1 MAADVLGAPV
11 DGAISIDDHRALLAI
26 TIGPQQADLSFEQ
39 RLAHEQGWALGF
51 AKRAVQEYL
60 RFAYLCVHAGPCT
73 PSVEVDQ
80 VWHLHLTYS
89 RDYWGPFTEM
99 LGKELHHGPTEG
111 GEAEDTRYEAQYAST
126 LAAYA
131 RSSVGHPRRI
141 CGRRPRRFAS
151 FPHQRWVD
159 LRKHT
164 LTSRRTL
171 ALIGAGLF
179 FGGLA
184 LGWSFGRFDRERRKP
199 HVVAA
204 DLMTVFS
211 RRSTLTL
218 LVMML
223 LVPLLRERLLPRKA
237 RSPCRISRQSL
248 RVSGTST
255 TSRT

>member
-39 RLAHEQGWALGF
+39 RLAHEQGWELGF

-89 RDYWGPFTEM
+89 RDYWGPFTQM
-99 LGKELHHGPTEG
+99 LGQALHHGPTQG
-111 GEAEDTRYEAQYAST
+111 GEAEDTRYEAQYAQT
-126 LAAYA
+126 LAAYT
-131 RSSVGHPRRI
+131 SVF
-141 CGRRPRRFAS
+141 GRAPPADLWPPAKERFAS

-179 FGGLA
+179 FGGLIF
-184 LGWSFGRFDRERRKP
+184 GWS
-199 HVVAA
+199 
-204 DLMTVFS
+204 
-211 RRSTLTL
+211 LTFF
-218 LVMML
+218 
-223 LVPLLRERLLPRKA
+223 
-237 RSPCRISRQSL
+237 
-248 RVSGTST
+248 
-255 TSRT
+255 

>member
-1 MAADVLGAPV
+1 MAAGVLGAPV

-39 RLAHEQGWALGF
+39 RLAHEQGWVLGF

-99 LGKELHHGPTEG
+99 LGQELHHGPTEG
-111 GEAEDTRYEAQYAST
+111 GQAEDTRYEAQYAST
-126 LAAYA
+126 LAAYTT
-131 RSSVGHPRRI
+131 VF
-141 CGRRPRRFAS
+141 GRAPPADLWPPAKERFAS

-171 ALIGAGLF
+171 ALVGAGLF
-179 FGGLA
+179 LGGLM
-184 LGWSFGRFDRERRKP
+184 LGWSLGSF
-199 HVVAA
+199 
-204 DLMTVFS
+204 
-211 RRSTLTL
+211 
-218 LVMML
+218 
-223 LVPLLRERLLPRKA
+223 
-237 RSPCRISRQSL
+237 
-248 RVSGTST
+248 
-255 TSRT
+255 

>member
-99 LGKELHHGPTEG
+99 LG
-111 GEAEDTRYEAQYAST
+111 
-126 LAAYA
+126 
-131 RSSVGHPRRI
+131 RSCITVQPKAVKPKTCGMRRNTPRRWPRTPRSLVAHHRRT
-141 CGRRPRRFAS
+141 CGRRPRSAS
-151 FPHQRWVD
+151 RPFPP
-159 LRKHT
+159 
-164 LTSRRTL
+164 
-171 ALIGAGLF
+171 
-179 FGGLA
+179 A
-184 LGWSFGRFDRERRKP
+184 LG
-199 HVVAA
+199 
-204 DLMTVFS
+204 
-211 RRSTLTL
+211 
-218 LVMML
+218 
-223 LVPLLRERLLPRKA
+223 
-237 RSPCRISRQSL
+237 
-248 RVSGTST
+248 
-255 TSRT
+255 

>member
-39 RLAHEQGWALGF
+39 RLAHEQGWELGF

-89 RDYWGPFTEM
+89 RDYWGPFTQM
-99 LGKELHHGPTEG
+99 LGQTLHHGPTQG
-111 GEAEDTRYEAQYAST
+111 GEAEDTRYEAQYAQT
-126 LAAYA
+126 LAAYT
-131 RSSVGHPRRI
+131 SVF
-141 CGRRPRRFAS
+141 GRAPPADLWPPAKERFAS

-171 ALIGAGLF
+171 ALMGAGPV
-179 FGGLA
+179 
-184 LGWSFGRFDRERRKP
+184 SYT
-199 HVVAA
+199 H
-204 DLMTVFS
+204 
-211 RRSTLTL
+211 LTL
-218 LVMML
+218 
-223 LVPLLRERLLPRKA
+223 PTK
-237 RSPCRISRQSL
+237 RI
-248 RVSGTST
+248 V
-255 TSRT
+255 